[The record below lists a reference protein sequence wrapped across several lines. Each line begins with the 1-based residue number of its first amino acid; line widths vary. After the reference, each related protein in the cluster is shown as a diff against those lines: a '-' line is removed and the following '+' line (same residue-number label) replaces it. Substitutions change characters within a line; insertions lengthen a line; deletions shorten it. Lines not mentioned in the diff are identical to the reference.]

1 MQRPDCI
8 GETLHYICA
17 HVESILE
24 DVLGFRLHFPHP
36 EECHPQQVLLG
47 TLEHDGLHLL
57 TRHFSGVV
65 AMDELKVGQHP
76 CLSVVGFCVKT

>member
-1 MQRPDCI
+1 MSAKLLKVPRMQRPDCI

-24 DVLGFRLHFPHP
+24 DVMGFRLHFPHP

-47 TLEHDGLHLL
+47 TLEHDGVCISSL
-57 TRHFSGVV
+57 GI
-65 AMDELKVGQHP
+65 
-76 CLSVVGFCVKT
+76 SVVL